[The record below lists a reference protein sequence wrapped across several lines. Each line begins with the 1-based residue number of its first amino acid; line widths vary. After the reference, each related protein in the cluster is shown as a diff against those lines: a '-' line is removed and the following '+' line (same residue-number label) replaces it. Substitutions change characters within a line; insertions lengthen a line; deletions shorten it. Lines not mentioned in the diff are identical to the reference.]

1 MSISEEIETH
11 CKRGRLFLLT
21 AADIRTTPITRQRVV
36 YASRDIYRF
45 LNGGWNNPAEKLLS
59 RKLQADIDNFIL
71 GRAITAAL
79 TRKRHRGSNMARL
92 EPARDEVWEIRVDD
106 ANPQLRV
113 FGRFA
118 KVDVFVALVGPI
130 RRPDLRGPLWDAAKR
145 RCREEWANFFAN
157 PPVIGIKVHDYISAN
172 VLAV

>member
-1 MSISEEIETH
+1 
-11 CKRGRLFLLT
+11 
-21 AADIRTTPITRQRVV
+21 
-36 YASRDIYRF
+36 
-45 LNGGWNNPAEKLLS
+45 
-59 RKLQADIDNFIL
+59 
-71 GRAITAAL
+71 
-79 TRKRHRGSNMARL
+79 MARL

-157 PPVIGIKVHDYISAN
+157 PPVIGIKVHDYISTN